1 MRFYE
6 ILAILICLPDDSR
19 QTRYSDHGPP
29 RTLPTPSSLRLQDC
43 RITLSMFE
51 PVLLG
56 PPFPRSGARYNID
69 CHLEKPLTWLFLL
82 KPEYP
87 ERFDITATVTGV
99 GGVPAPFGLNSDFR
113 DCRMGLSRFGSWW
126 SWSFAHPFLGH
137 EMRHNIDCHIDE
149 DSVEQTWVPFLRQHP
164 DPLNITVEFGSDTNI
179 QHFRQGMF
187 NSRSPKLIK
196 SS

>member
-1 MRFYE
+1 MKGNKFPIAFRQFTPPLSLLLVKHPLLYTTINVQGKEEALVRILPKMRFYK

-51 PVLLG
+51 PVFLG
-56 PPFPRSGARYNID
+56 LQFPRSGARYNID
-69 CHLEKPLTWLFLL
+69 CHLDNSLKWSILL
-82 KPEYP
+82 KSEYP

-126 SWSFAHPFLGH
+126 SWSFPHPFLGH
-137 EMRHNIDCHIDE
+137 E
-149 DSVEQTWVPFLRQHP
+149 
-164 DPLNITVEFGSDTNI
+164 
-179 QHFRQGMF
+179 
-187 NSRSPKLIK
+187 K
-196 SS
+196 